1 MLEPRGTLELDP
13 AELNFLKGEDSEL
26 AGVVGRNEGL
36 GADRFEIADEE
47 LAADDTA
54 PPAAIGLDRTRLQA
68 KLAGGALGGTVAP

>member
-54 PPAAIGLDRTRLQA
+54 PPADDPDVVAVGATTDRSSDT
-68 KLAGGALGGTVAP
+68 